1 MRHKPERALT
11 LDVRRY
17 SSFNTRSV
25 EMRHKPERAL
35 THPDM
40 YVNGL
45 TFYVEMRHKPERALT
60 PANAYIT
67 SRQLL

>member
-1 MRHKPERALT
+1 
-11 LDVRRY
+11 
-17 SSFNTRSV
+17 
-25 EMRHKPERAL
+25 MRHKPERAL

-60 PANAYIT
+60 
-67 SRQLL
+67 QLVLSILTPSPM